1 MNIPHKEQVPYNIKY
16 KNEIIGRY
24 FLDFLI
30 DGKIILEIKKDTN
43 FRRTNIEQVVGYLK
57 ETNLRLGIIVNF
69 TKEGVKFKRI
79 LNLY

>member
-1 MNIPHKEQVPYNIKY
+1 M
-16 KNEIIGRY
+16 
-24 FLDFLI
+24 DFLI